1 MIVLHGT
8 GEKGKKLVDGENP
21 LPNRAQAKE
30 LAQRGYVVIATY
42 SIIFYTK

>member
-30 LAQRGYVVIATY
+30 LAQRGYVVHCNLFHNILY
-42 SIIFYTK
+42 